1 MPVRRRLPSLN
12 ALRVFDVVARH
23 LNFRLAAEELG
34 VTQGAVAQ
42 QIRGL
47 EAELGLALF
56 DRGARSLT
64 MTEAALAYIGYIRR
78 AFELVAE
85 GTASLRPEPRHLTIS
100 VTPSFAAKWL
110 IPRLTDFNAAHPAID
125 LRILATDRLA
135 NFQNDAVD
143 LAVRLGRPPFGAGLD
158 AELLVAQI
166 VIAVASP
173 ALVGKLGRPETG
185 SNLARY
191 PLLHD
196 FHDFWPAFLERAFAD
211 KTRRGAMPA
220 APKHVHFNQ
229 TALAID
235 AAIAGQ
241 GLALASRF
249 LVDADIKAGRLVQVL
264 GAELHVGVDYYTIT
278 PRKPRH
284 PDSVAA
290 LRHWLKANV
299 PASHP
304 TLSPKGGRAS
314 GRVGAKTTF

>member
-1 MPVRRRLPSLN
+1 MPAIRRLPSLN
-12 ALRVFDVVARH
+12 ALRVFEVVARH
-23 LNFRLAAEELG
+23 LNFRVAAEEMG

-47 EAELGLALF
+47 EAELGIALF
-56 DRGARSLT
+56 ERGPRSLA
-64 MTEAALAYIGYIRR
+64 MTEAALGYIGYIRR
-78 AFELVAE
+78 AFELMSE
-85 GTASLRPEPRHLTIS
+85 GTAALRPEPRHLTIS

-110 IPRLTDFNAAHPAID
+110 IPRLTDFNTVHPAID

-135 NFQNDAVD
+135 NFQTDAVD
-143 LAVRLGRPPFGAGLD
+143 LAVRLGRPPFGPGLD
-158 AELLVAQI
+158 AERLIEQI

-173 ALVGKLGRPETG
+173 ALTAKLGKPEAG
-185 SNLARY
+185 NNLARY

-196 FHDFWPAFLERAFAD
+196 FHDFWPSFLERAFAD
-211 KTRRGAMPA
+211 KAWRGAA
-220 APKHVHFNQ
+220 ATSPKHVHFNQ

-249 LVDADIKAGRLVQVL
+249 LVDADIKAGRLLQVL
-264 GAELHVGVDYYTIT
+264 GTELRVGVDYYTIT

-299 PASHP
+299 QQTGPH
-304 TLSPKGGRAS
+304 KRAA
-314 GRVGAKTTF
+314 R

>member
-1 MPVRRRLPSLN
+1 MPSRRLPSLN

-56 DRGARSLT
+56 ERGPRSLT
-64 MTEAALAYIGYIRR
+64 MTEAALGYIGYIRR
-78 AFELVAE
+78 AFELVRE
-85 GTASLRPEPRHLTIS
+85 GTEGLRPEPQHLTIS

-110 IPRLTDFNAAHPAID
+110 IPRLPDFNAAHPAID

-143 LAVRLGRPPFGAGLD
+143 LAVRLGQPPFGAGLD
-158 AELLVAQI
+158 AELLVRQI

-173 ALVGKLGRPETG
+173 SLVAKLGRPEAG
-185 SNLARY
+185 HHLAHY

-196 FHDFWPAFLERAFAD
+196 FHDFWPSFLEQAFAG
-211 KTRRGAMPA
+211 KARRGAVA
-220 APKHVHFNQ
+220 TSPKHVRFNQ

-241 GLALASRF
+241 GLALAGRF
-249 LVDADIKAGRLVQVL
+249 LVDADIKAGRLIQVL
-264 GAELHVGVDYYTIT
+264 GTELRVGIDYYTLA
-278 PRKPRH
+278 PKKPRH
-284 PDSVAA
+284 PESVAV

-299 PASHP
+299 RQGGQHP
-304 TLSPKGGRAS
+304 RAA
-314 GRVGAKTTF
+314 R

>member
-1 MPVRRRLPSLN
+1 MPTRRRLPSLN
-12 ALRVFDVVARH
+12 ALRVFDVVTRH

-47 EAELGLALF
+47 EAELGVALF
-56 DRGARSLT
+56 DRGARSLV
-64 MTEAALAYIGYIRR
+64 MTEAARGYVGYIRR
-78 AFELVAE
+78 AFELLAE
-85 GTASLRPEPRHLTIS
+85 GTAALRPEPHHLTIS

-110 IPRLTDFNAAHPAID
+110 IPRLTDFNAVHPTID

-143 LAVRLGRPPFGAGLD
+143 LAVRLGRPPFGPGLD
-158 AELLVAQI
+158 ADLLVKQV

-173 ALVGKLGRPETG
+173 ALIAKLGKPEAG
-185 SNLARY
+185 NNLARY

-196 FHDFWPAFLERAFAD
+196 FHDFWPSFLERVVAD
-211 KTRRGAMPA
+211 KGRRGAA
-220 APKHVHFNQ
+220 ATSPKHVHFNQ

-249 LVDADIKAGRLVQVL
+249 LVDADIAAGRLVQVL
-264 GAELHVGVDYYTIT
+264 ATELHVGVDYYTIS

-284 PDSVAA
+284 PESVAA
-290 LRHWLKANV
+290 LRHWLKVNV
-299 PASHP
+299 PQTAVH
-304 TLSPKGGRAS
+304 KRAV
-314 GRVGAKTTF
+314 R